1 MEHWPVL
8 GSNRKFIE
16 ISDKLLLKEFVQP
29 NGCGF
34 GALAIRRNYWPPT
47 LMCLEQ
53 EKDSKRLAV
62 WKWKEAHSHC
72 LLTERGHPKTK
83 CLSFCEQSRTS
94 VFWSLKFFVDF
105 FSALK
110 KWTILCPGPK
120 WRLVGLPPSPPCH
133 CWGEMESGDFKVR
146 RAVRGTRPAGFIVV
160 KGRENR
166 GFVIWPQKPGFPYF
180 P

>member
-34 GALAIRRNYWPPT
+34 GTLAIRRNYWPPT

-53 EKDSKRLAV
+53 EKDSKVLQFENGKKHTLTV
-62 WKWKEAHSHC
+62 FGQKEAIQKPVVWVFVRNP
-72 LLTERGHPKTK
+72 EHP
-83 CLSFCEQSRTS
+83 
-94 VFWSLKFFVDF
+94 FFGPSN
-105 FSALK
+105 FSWTFSQLK

-120 WRLVGLPPSPPCH
+120 WRLVGLPKSPPV
-133 CWGEMESGDFKVR
+133 WGEMESGDFKVR
-146 RAVRGTRPAGFIVV
+146 RAVRGTRPA
-160 KGRENR
+160 ENCGVLR
-166 GFVIWPQKPGFPYF
+166 PQKPGFPYF
-180 P
+180 LRLLRVLW